1 MGQQRFVKTCKLPR
15 QEDPLLCSA
24 AKSRQQQP
32 TLGFFKPR
40 PQTAAL
46 LLILSVLVSEW
57 QMVTVLQML
66 QRSCSSDVCTA
77 RPRYFCRWN
86 RVA

>member
-1 MGQQRFVKTCKLPR
+1 MGQQGFVKTYKLPR

-24 AKSRQQQP
+24 AESRQQRP

-40 PQTAAL
+40 PQIAVL
-46 LLILSVLVSEW
+46 LLILSMLISEW

-77 RPRYFCRWN
+77 RPCYFCRWN
-86 RVA
+86 SVA